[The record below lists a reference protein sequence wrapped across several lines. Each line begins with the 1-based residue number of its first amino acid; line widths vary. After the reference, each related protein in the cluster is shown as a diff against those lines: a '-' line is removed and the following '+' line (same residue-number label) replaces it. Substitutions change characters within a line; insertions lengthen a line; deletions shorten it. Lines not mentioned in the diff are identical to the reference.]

1 MAKYYLNPYLPVISD
16 GAQLS
21 FPLEQ
26 GESQDLPL
34 TIEAKKAFSALR
46 EGRGLTEAELLPALG
61 EERLK
66 RWETAGILLPYL
78 PDTAGRD
85 SRSSSYFYLRRLPR
99 VQALLKS
106 KTVLILGCGG
116 VGTHAAWNLAA
127 LGGGKLVL
135 LDCDAVE
142 LSNLNR
148 QLLYDVNDI
157 GKQKVEVLE
166 QKLHKVNPN
175 IVILTVDRRI
185 DSQEALSEVVLQHQP
200 DCIVKSLDVPM
211 YVSDWV
217 DAVCAETG
225 TCYISS
231 IMNGTQQLVGPT
243 YTGPGS
249 ARFGDFF
256 SFRPEVTK
264 VSGLGPSISFELS
277 EMGAKVAEEVFKLL
291 TGAGKLRYK
300 DCIELTETISD
311 ERTVLTAPAFPQSR
325 DGSFALCSVSALL
338 VLAVL
343 FFTAQFLSFSS
354 LLVAGLILLYALA
367 VPLFFS
373 GTVRE
378 AMMHCCV
385 LLCFGVT
392 LNLVFLALALRPV
405 LQSGSL
411 ILGMISIGFTVLSLQ
426 MLLCAG
432 LEYLLFQ
439 VLQAFKINHY
449 QRRRN

>member
-1 MAKYYLNPYLPVISD
+1 MKNI
-16 GAQLS
+16 
-21 FPLEQ
+21 
-26 GESQDLPL
+26 
-34 TIEAKKAFSALR
+34 
-46 EGRGLTEAELLPALG
+46 
-61 EERLK
+61 
-66 RWETAGILLPYL
+66 
-78 PDTAGRD
+78 
-85 SRSSSYFYLRRLPR
+85 
-99 VQALLKS
+99 
-106 KTVLILGCGG
+106 
-116 VGTHAAWNLAA
+116 
-127 LGGGKLVL
+127 
-135 LDCDAVE
+135 
-142 LSNLNR
+142 
-148 QLLYDVNDI
+148 
-157 GKQKVEVLE
+157 
-166 QKLHKVNPN
+166 
-175 IVILTVDRRI
+175 IVIVGLLL
-185 DSQEALSEVVLQHQP
+185 ALPGWAQTKVVKANA
-200 DCIVKSLDVPM
+200 VKANDYGVTYSLPKTQLV
-211 YVSDWV
+211 V
-217 DAVCAETG
+217 DA
-225 TCYISS
+225 
-231 IMNGTQQLVGPT
+231 
-243 YTGPGS
+243 
-249 ARFGDFF
+249 
-256 SFRPEVTK
+256 EVTK